1 MRCVLP
7 EVKITS
13 ASCFQYLYL
22 KKQRLPNAAT
32 SGLAFSLLNYMLRSA
47 HTKFPGNGTS
57 FISNFYFLFFIGPV

>member
-1 MRCVLP
+1 MLP

-32 SGLAFSLLNYMLRSA
+32 SGLAFSLLNYNYMLRSA
-47 HTKFPGNGTS
+47 HSKFPGNGTS